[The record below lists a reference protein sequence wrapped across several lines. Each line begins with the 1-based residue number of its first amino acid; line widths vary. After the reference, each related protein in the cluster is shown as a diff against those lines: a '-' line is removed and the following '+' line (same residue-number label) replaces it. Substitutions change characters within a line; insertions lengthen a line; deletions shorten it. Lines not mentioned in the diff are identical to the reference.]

1 MLYLCFNPGF
11 ARNKPQKAINSG
23 LFRAFV
29 SQSGE
34 FAYLCRLKLKTIMR
48 NYETVFILNPV
59 LSEDQAKDTVDKFV
73 KVLKKA
79 NADVLNIENWG
90 LKKMAYPINKK
101 STGFYNLIEFKADAA
116 VIDTLETEYRRDE
129 SIMRFLTTVLDK
141 HAIVYNERRRKG
153 EFKNKKPVVKKAE
166 EERVK

>member
-1 MLYLCFNPGF
+1 MN
-11 ARNKPQKAINSG
+11 
-23 LFRAFV
+23 
-29 SQSGE
+29 
-34 FAYLCRLKLKTIMR
+34 

-79 NADVLNIENWG
+79 NADVINIEQWG

-101 STGFYNLIEFKADAA
+101 STGFYNLIEFKAESP

-153 EFKNKKPVVKKAE
+153 EFKNKADRKPVAKKAE
-166 EERVK
+166 EERSR